1 MCSTSSP
8 TFLQVDHSS
17 ASVRRAT
24 PLGKDAWSMKCRD
37 EAVATART
45 SAHSARPRQRV
56 SNLIA
61 ATLPDAA
68 TRTRGLRLR
77 SCLAA
82 SSGVPCVAIALVMAA
97 SPS

>member
-56 SNLIA
+56 SNFIA

-77 SCLAA
+77 GWAAA
-82 SSGVPCVAIALVMAA
+82 SGTACCVAIGVLDG
-97 SPS
+97 